1 MKIKICGLSTKEA
14 VDTAVESG
22 ATHLGFIIS
31 PSKRQVTPEKILQIT
46 NDVPKTV
53 KKVGV
58 FVDEPIDFVKKP
70 FKLLNLIWF
79 NFTEMKI

>member
-22 ATHLGFIIS
+22 VTHLGFILS
-31 PSKRQVTPEKILQIT
+31 PSKRQVAPEKILQIT

-53 KKVGV
+53 K
-58 FVDEPIDFVKKP
+58 
-70 FKLLNLIWF
+70 LLNSIWF
-79 NFTEMKI
+79 SFTEMKI